1 VVVVI
6 KDILK
11 YSKDRDEY
19 PVHLWI
25 VLQTL
30 RQRQLHSKYKKHK
43 YWLEAMIFLEHMV
56 PTDEIKVN
64 LQKAKAV
71 KKCRRSTNAL
81 RLETV

>member
-1 VVVVI
+1 MVVVI

-30 RQRQLHSKYKKHK
+30 RERQLHSKYKKHE
-43 YWLEAMIFLEHMV
+43 YWLEAMVCLEHLV
-56 PTDEIKVN
+56 SKEELKVD
-64 LQKAKAV
+64 LQK
-71 KKCRRSTNAL
+71 R
-81 RLETV
+81 